1 MSHTAP
7 GDPRPSAEINV
18 PAAPSEPGHQKRA
31 LFEWPHPANWWGQQ
45 QEVNVTIDR
54 QRVISVQPQARIHL
68 AARVQSTPFTATLLP
83 SISEQK

>member
-7 GDPRPSAEINV
+7 GYPCPSAEINL

-31 LFEWPHPANWWGQQ
+31 LFEWPHPAYWWGQQ

-54 QRVISVQPQARIHL
+54 RRVISVQPWAQIHL
-68 AARVQSTPFTATLLP
+68 AACAQSTPFTTTLLP
-83 SISEQK
+83 EQK